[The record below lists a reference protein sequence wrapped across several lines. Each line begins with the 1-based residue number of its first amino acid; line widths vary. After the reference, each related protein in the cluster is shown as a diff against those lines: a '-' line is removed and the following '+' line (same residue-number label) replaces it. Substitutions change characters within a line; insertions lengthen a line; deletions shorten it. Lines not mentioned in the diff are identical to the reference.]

1 KQYKKGTKTRQLE
14 FFARRRMRASHIV
27 AGGEHDTIVGRVA
40 AGPTERSELPELGL
54 KRIRGSFDVF
64 ALVGKEE

>member
-1 KQYKKGTKTRQLE
+1 KQYKKGTKARQLE
-14 FFARRRMRASHIV
+14 FFARRRLLARRTPVVNNQSLA
-27 AGGEHDTIVGRVA
+27 
-40 AGPTERSELPELGL
+40 PELPTQDV